1 MSAPAPHNPRR
12 RFTLAVTLFGLAAI
26 PGFFLPDGAFVPGLS
41 HPLTQA
47 KRSYRPRPTS
57 NWGKRP
63 DYEPLV
69 TKYASTYGVRP
80 ELVHAII
87 QRESRGNPLAVGAA
101 GEQGLMQLMPR
112 TAQDLG
118 VRNGFDIEENIRG
131 GVEYISRLLR
141 QFGDEK
147 KALAAYNTGPGTV
160 SREGI
165 TPRGHAYALEILTNA
180 KKRSFA
186 DDLADFRQNPR
197 PRSFGEDSAAMPDA
211 ADEDKLTGHPAQVVG
226 EFDARTG
233 ARVLG
238 TPRASEAELV
248 QLGWRGARGRR

>member
-1 MSAPAPHNPRR
+1 MHGDVLHEPSALRGPLSRDPIPEFGRAEATRRRVQRGRIPIRTVPGAPRP

-26 PGFFLPDGAFVPGLS
+26 SGLFLPDGAFAPGLG
-41 HPLTQA
+41 HPLT
-47 KRSYRPRPTS
+47 RWEWSYRPSPTS
-57 NWGKRP
+57 NWEKRP
-63 DYEPLV
+63 DYEPMV

-80 ELVHAII
+80 ALVHAII

-131 GVEYISRLLR
+131 GVEYLSRLLR

-180 KKRSFA
+180 R
-186 DDLADFRQNPR
+186 
-197 PRSFGEDSAAMPDA
+197 
-211 ADEDKLTGHPAQVVG
+211 
-226 EFDARTG
+226 
-233 ARVLG
+233 
-238 TPRASEAELV
+238 EL
-248 QLGWRGARGRR
+248 R